1 MSENKLDLSKSLP
14 GPGRSA
20 VSLDSSDRIPSAVD
34 LFGIQFICCNCED
47 AAKSI
52 AKAIVHPRATPLLL
66 IHVNAHTLRSISS
79 SNELRE
85 NLRARAWVLL
95 EGIGLKAA
103 CLLAKG
109 RTPAD
114 TNGTDLFP
122 ALLNRLRSIPC
133 RLFLLGSGPNVGALA
148 KQKIE
153 EGWPHVEIV
162 GWRDGFFSNEE
173 LPAIRDQVSRAS
185 PTLLLIGMGS
195 PKQEAFAL
203 EFLKIP
209 NLQLVWA
216 VGGLFDRLSG
226 RIARAPPLML
236 MLRLEWLFRIFVEP
250 RRLALRYLSDAL
262 WLAKSCV
269 YELLNR

>member
-1 MSENKLDLSKSLP
+1 
-14 GPGRSA
+14 
-20 VSLDSSDRIPSAVD
+20 
-34 LFGIQFICCNCED
+34 
-47 AAKSI
+47 
-52 AKAIVHPRATPLLL
+52 
-66 IHVNAHTLRSISS
+66 
-79 SNELRE
+79 
-85 NLRARAWVLL
+85 
-95 EGIGLKAA
+95 
-103 CLLAKG
+103 
-109 RTPAD
+109 
-114 TNGTDLFP
+114 
-122 ALLNRLRSIPC
+122 
-133 RLFLLGSGPNVGALA
+133 VGALA